1 LQVMKCMK
9 RSLNYMKN
17 KQEKLTFPD
26 PETFKIE
33 TPSVSLKE
41 ITALSEKMLPF
52 ENKKRKKSS
61 ATSFTPFILR

>member
-1 LQVMKCMK
+1 MKE
-9 RSLNYMKN
+9 N
-17 KQEKLTFPD
+17 KDKLSFPE

-33 TPSVSLKE
+33 TPPVSLKE

-61 ATSFTPFILR
+61 ASSFTPFVLR